1 MAKRLKAIPTPKEG
15 FAIEVRKWSISAFP
29 ALWKDDLGAQNC
41 GGGSNF
47 YLPEVVRKVRFSG
60 RQSVA
65 KSSILMLPCLNLCF
79 RSRRQPRD
87 MRQHGRS
94 ANYFIRVT
102 LSSLRTKLFQI
113 ERLSRISVDS
123 ALKS

>member
-65 KSSILMLPCLNLCF
+65 KSSNPYAAMLEFML
-79 RSRRQPRD
+79 S
-87 MRQHGRS
+87 
-94 ANYFIRVT
+94 IETTT
-102 LSSLRTKLFQI
+102 LSLLPN
-113 ERLSRISVDS
+113 
-123 ALKS
+123 AL